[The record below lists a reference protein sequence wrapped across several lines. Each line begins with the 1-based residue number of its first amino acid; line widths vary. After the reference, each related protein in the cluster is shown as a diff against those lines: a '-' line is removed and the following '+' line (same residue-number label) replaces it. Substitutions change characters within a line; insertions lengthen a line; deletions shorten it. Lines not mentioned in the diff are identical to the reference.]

1 MQGFNSEFANLTD
14 YILKITERI
23 WEGRQVDKIRE
34 WYGATAPVYTPT
46 SATSDVER
54 VIQFTLETL
63 HMFPDRQLLGEDV
76 IGCESKLGLHYSS
89 HRILS
94 PMTHRGSGFF
104 GLPSGNKVKARII
117 ADCICQNNQII
128 EEWMVRDQA
137 AIIEQVGLDTESFAR
152 QLSASWREAGIQPE
166 LGDKLVQRW
175 RGGPASAA
183 IAEPKHT
190 QLIDNY
196 CQLWQGNQLAL
207 IPEIYDRAAC
217 VHGPAHH
224 CLNGHSEID
233 NFLCSYQASLKNP
246 QFSLEHSIVKQEPG
260 QPTRIALRWSLA
272 GTHGGNGHFAEP
284 SGKDLVIM
292 AITHLE
298 LRDSKI
304 LREYLLIDEL
314 SLWLQIHA

>member
-1 MQGFNSEFANLTD
+1 MQGFNPEFKDLKD

-23 WEGRQVDKIRE
+23 WEGRQVDRIRE

-46 SATSDVER
+46 SATHDVER
-54 VIQFTLETL
+54 VVQFTLETL

-76 IGCESKLGLHYSS
+76 IGCESEPGKHYSS

-94 PMTHRGSGFF
+94 PMTHQGEGFF

-117 ADCICQNNQII
+117 ADCICQDNQII

-137 AIIEQVGLDTESFAR
+137 AILEQVGIDTESFAR
-152 QLSASWREAGIQPE
+152 QLAASWREAGIQPE

-175 RGGPASAA
+175 RGGPASKP
-183 IAEPKHT
+183 IAQPAHD
-190 QLIDNY
+190 QLVQQY
-196 CQLWQGNQLAL
+196 RKLWEGGQLAL

-217 VHGPAHH
+217 LYGPVHRH
-224 CLNGHSEID
+224 LNGHAEID

-246 QFSLEHSIVKQEPG
+246 QFNFEHSIVQQEAD

-272 GTHGGNGHFAEP
+272 ANHGGNGHFGEP

-298 LRDSKI
+298 LRDNKI

-314 SLWLQIHA
+314 SLWLQIHS

>member
-1 MQGFNSEFANLTD
+1 MQGFNPEFANLTD

-54 VIQFTLETL
+54 VVQFTLETL

-76 IGCESKLGLHYSS
+76 IGCESEPGLYYSS

-94 PMTHRGSGFF
+94 PMTHQGSGFF

-175 RGGPASAA
+175 RGGPTSASAGVP
-183 IAEPKHT
+183 EHDE
-190 QLIDNY
+190 LIDNY
-196 CQLWQGNQLAL
+196 CDLWESNRLAL
-207 IPEIYDRAAC
+207 VSKLYDRAAC
-217 VHGPAHH
+217 IYGPAHR
-224 CLNGHSEID
+224 CFNGRSEII
-233 NFLCSYQASLKNP
+233 NFLCSYQASLKKP
-246 QFSLEHSIVKQEPG
+246 QFNLEHCMIQQEPD

-272 GTHGGNGHFAEP
+272 GTHGGNGHFGEP

-298 LRDSKI
+298 LRDNKI